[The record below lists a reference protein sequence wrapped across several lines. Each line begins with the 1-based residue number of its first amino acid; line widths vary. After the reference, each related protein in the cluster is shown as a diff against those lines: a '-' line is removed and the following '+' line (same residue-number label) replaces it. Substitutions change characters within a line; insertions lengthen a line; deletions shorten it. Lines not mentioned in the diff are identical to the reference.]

1 MFQNINKITNLQDVI
16 IYDEKDNFEE
26 IKSFNYCKK
35 LKSNLEDEE
44 VE

>member
-1 MFQNINKITNLQDVI
+1 MFQNINKITYLQDVI
-16 IYDEKDNFEE
+16 IYDEKYNFEE
-26 IKSFNYCKK
+26 IKSFDYCKK